1 MTKLQIRD
9 RNGNWHDLLS
19 ERHYIGGRGW
29 VITYRIAGTE
39 IGYELPAIAKFKAD
53 GTVREKLFETTENTA
68 LRISQ
73 RQMPGVPA

>member
-9 RNGNWHDLLS
+9 RNGNWHDLIP
-19 ERHYIGGRGW
+19 ERHYIGGRGF

-53 GTVREKLFETTENTA
+53 GTVREQFIDKTENTA
-68 LRISQ
+68 LRVVQ